1 MLGDVQIALLA
12 AAQPAIMAWIG
23 VTTHGSGLLRT
34 KAQGK
39 TLTGVVDPWINN
51 EKFFNY
57 ARAGKFGCFF
67 APLSRVFQ
75 MQFIK
80 KLGLALGLTVALS
93 SGALAQQQQFVNVL
107 TGGQSGVYY
116 PLGVALSQIYAKAIP
131 NVRSTAQVTKASAE
145 NLNLLQ
151 AGRGELG
158 FSLGDAVSDA
168 WKGDAEAGFKTRLD
182 KLRGL
187 SATYNNYIQIVAN
200 AESGI
205 KTLADLK
212 GKRISVGAAK
222 SGTEL
227 NARAI
232 LKAAG
237 LSYADLGKVEYLPFG
252 ESVELMKN
260 RQLDATLQSA
270 GLGVASIRDLATAI
284 KIVVVAVPAD
294 VVARVGDAAYQPSV
308 IPANTYAGQSTD
320 IATAAIPNFLV
331 THAGVS
337 DDVAY
342 QMAKSLYDNLDT
354 LYAAHNAAK
363 TIKRENAIKGMPI
376 PLHPGAERYY
386 REIGLVK

>member
-1 MLGDVQIALLA
+1 MKLKHLLTSAL
-12 AAQPAIMAWIG
+12 I
-23 VTTHGSGLLRT
+23 
-34 KAQGK
+34 
-39 TLTGVVDPWINN
+39 VVG
-51 EKFFNY
+51 
-57 ARAGKFGCFF
+57 ASHA
-67 APLSRVFQ
+67 
-75 MQFIK
+75 
-80 KLGLALGLTVALS
+80 VA
-93 SGALAQQQQFVNVL
+93 QQQFVNVL

-116 PLGVALSQIYAKAIP
+116 PIGVALTQIYAKAIP

-158 FSLGDAVSDA
+158 IALGDAVSDA
-168 WKGDAEAGFKTRLD
+168 WKGDAEAGFKTKLD

-187 SATYNNYIQIVAN
+187 SGTYNNYIQIVAG
-200 AESGI
+200 ADSGI

-237 LSYADLGKVEYLPFG
+237 INYSDLAKVEYLAFG

-270 GLGVASIRDLATAI
+270 GLGVASIRDLATAV
-284 KIVVVAVPAD
+284 KIIVIPVPAD
-294 VVARVGDAAYQPSV
+294 VVAKVGDAAYQAAV
-308 IPANTYAGQSTD
+308 IPANTYTGQTMD

-331 THAGVS
+331 THSGVS
-337 DDVAY
+337 DELAY
-342 QMAKSLYDNLDT
+342 QMTKSMYENLDS
-354 LYAAHNAAK
+354 LYAAHNSAK
-363 TIKRENAIKGMPI
+363 VIKRENAIKGMPI

-386 REIGLVK
+386 KEVGLVK

>member
-1 MLGDVQIALLA
+1 MRLL
-12 AAQPAIMAWIG
+12 QKI
-23 VTTHGSGLLRT
+23 
-34 KAQGK
+34 
-39 TLTGVVDPWINN
+39 
-51 EKFFNY
+51 
-57 ARAGKFGCFF
+57 
-67 APLSRVFQ
+67 
-75 MQFIK
+75 
-80 KLGLALGLTVALS
+80 GLTLSLGAALTT
-93 SGALAQQQQFVNVL
+93 GAALAQQQQFVNIL

-131 NVRSTAQVTKASAE
+131 NTRATAQVTKASAE

-151 AGRGELG
+151 AGRAELALA
-158 FSLGDAVSDA
+158 LGDSVSNA
-168 WKGDAEAGFKTRLD
+168 YKGNAEAGFNAPLT

-200 AESGI
+200 ADSGI

-232 LKAAG
+232 FKAAG
-237 LSYADLGKVEYLPFG
+237 LSYSDLSKVEYLPFG

-270 GLGVASIRDLATAI
+270 GLGVASIRDLATSV
-284 KIVVVAVPAD
+284 KIIVVAVPAD
-294 VVARVGDAAYQPSV
+294 VVTKVGDAAYQPAI
-308 IPANTYAGQSTD
+308 IPANTYAGQTTD

-331 THAGVS
+331 THSGVS
-337 DDVAY
+337 DELAY
-342 QMAKSLYDNLDT
+342 QMAKTMYDNIDT

-363 TIKRENAIKGMPI
+363 SIKRENALVGMAI
-376 PLHPGAERYY
+376 PVHPGAARYY
-386 REIGLVK
+386 KEVGVMK